1 MTPIGTDGSRALTDV
16 AIEELKQMIIG
27 GELGPGER
35 LPREAD
41 LADRLGLSRS
51 SLREAV
57 KGLSMLGILDVRQ
70 GDGTYVAS
78 LDSNLLLGGMAF
90 VVDFHRDDEV
100 LHFLEVR
107 RILEPAASAMAS
119 TRLTDAEIDA
129 LDAHLDKLGDDPSV
143 EELVSSD
150 LEFHKMIVAGS
161 GNPVLT
167 SLLDSIAG
175 PIQRAR
181 LWRGSTE
188 ENALART
195 TSEHRAIVRALRARL
210 PEVVSAAVT
219 THIFGVEHWLRSA
232 PPEIRRRI
240 SRPTENGS
248 DTEEDQNS
256 KPKG

>member
-1 MTPIGTDGSRALTDV
+1 MVKPRMDRPEGSPALTDT
-16 AIEELKQMIIG
+16 AIEKIKQMIMS

-41 LADRLGLSRS
+41 LAERLGLSRN

-57 KGLSMLGILDVRQ
+57 KGLSLLGILDVRQ

-78 LDSNLLLGGMAF
+78 LDSGMLIGGMAF

-107 RILEPAASAMAS
+107 RILEPTASAMACD
-119 TRLTDAEIDA
+119 RLSDTEIDA
-129 LDAHLDKLGDDPSV
+129 LDAHLDELGEDPTV
-143 EELVSSD
+143 EELVASD
-150 LEFHKMIVAGS
+150 LEFHRMIVSAS

-181 LWRGSTE
+181 LWRGSDE

-195 TSEHRAIVRALRARL
+195 TSEHRAIVRAMRARQ
-210 PEVVSAAVT
+210 PEVVKAAVT
-219 THIFGVEHWLRSA
+219 THIFGVENWLRTAS
-232 PPEIRRRI
+232 PDIRRQ
-240 SRPTENGS
+240 T
-248 DTEEDQNS
+248 
-256 KPKG
+256 KPATLTTS

>member
-1 MTPIGTDGSRALTDV
+1 MMARARPERPEPTPALTDT
-16 AIEELKQMIIG
+16 AIEKIKQMILS
-27 GELGPGER
+27 GELNPGEK

-41 LADRLGLSRS
+41 LAERLGLSRN

-57 KGLSMLGILDVRQ
+57 KGLSLVGVLDVRQ

-78 LDSNLLLGGMAF
+78 LESGMLIGGMAF

-107 RILEPAASAMAS
+107 RLLEPTASAMACA
-119 TRLTDAEIDA
+119 RLTDEEIDA
-129 LDAHLDKLGDDPSV
+129 LDAHLDELGDDPSV
-143 EELVSSD
+143 EELVASD
-150 LEFHKMIVAGS
+150 LEFHRMIVAGS
-161 GNPVLT
+161 GNPVLA

-195 TSEHRAIVRALRARL
+195 TAEHRAIVRALRSRL
-210 PEVVSAAVT
+210 PDVVTATVT

-232 PPEIRRRI
+232 PADVRRRI
-240 SRPTENGS
+240 VPINPR
-248 DTEEDQNS
+248 
-256 KPKG
+256 

>member
-1 MTPIGTDGSRALTDV
+1 MARIRSEKPEGSPALTDT
-16 AIEELKQMIIG
+16 AIEKIKQMIMS
-27 GELGPGER
+27 GELKPGER

-41 LADRLGLSRS
+41 LAERLGLSRS

-57 KGLSMLGILDVRQ
+57 KGLSLVGVLDVRQ

-78 LDSNLLLGGMAF
+78 LESGMLIGGMAF

-107 RILEPAASAMAS
+107 RILEPAASAMAC

-129 LDAHLDKLGDDPSV
+129 LDAHLDQLGPDPTV
-143 EELVSSD
+143 EELVASD
-150 LEFHKMIVAGS
+150 LEFHRMIVAGS

-188 ENALART
+188 ENVLART
-195 TSEHRAIVRALRARL
+195 TAEHRAIVRGLRSRL
-210 PEVVSAAVT
+210 PDVVTAAVT

-240 SRPTENGS
+240 VPTAPDPS
-248 DTEEDQNS
+248 
-256 KPKG
+256 

>member
-1 MTPIGTDGSRALTDV
+1 MTRTRADGSPALTDA
-16 AIEELKQMIIG
+16 AIEELKQMIISG
-27 GELGPGER
+27 DLAPGAR
-35 LPREAD
+35 LPKEAD
-41 LADRLGLSRS
+41 LADALGLSRS

-78 LDSNLLLGGMAF
+78 LDSDLLLGRMAF

-107 RILEPAASAMAS
+107 RILEPEASALACL
-119 TRLTDAEIDA
+119 RLTDEELDA
-129 LDAHLDKLGDDPSV
+129 LDAHLDALPPAPSV
-143 EELVSSD
+143 EALVASD
-150 LEFHKMIVAGS
+150 RQFHKMIIAAS

-188 ENALART
+188 ANALTRT
-195 TSEHRAIVRALRARL
+195 MAEHRAIVTALRDRI
-210 PEVVSAAVT
+210 PEVVRATVT

-232 PPEIRRRI
+232 PPEVRRRTVPG
-240 SRPTENGS
+240 RRVPAAR
-248 DTEEDQNS
+248 
-256 KPKG
+256 

>member
-1 MTPIGTDGSRALTDV
+1 MRKPRVDGSPALTDV
-16 AIEELKQMIIG
+16 AVQKIKQMIIS
-27 GELGPGER
+27 GELAPGQR

-41 LADRLGLSRS
+41 FADRLGLSRS

-57 KGLSMLGILDVRQ
+57 KGLSMLGVLDVRQ

-78 LDSNLLLGGMAF
+78 LDSVMLLGGMAF

-107 RILEPAASAMAS
+107 RILEPAASEMACV
-119 TRLTDAEIDA
+119 RLTDAEIDE
-129 LDAHLDKLGDDPSV
+129 LDAHLDRLGEDPSV
-143 EELVSSD
+143 EELVASD

-188 ENALART
+188 AHALART
-195 TSEHRAIVRALRARL
+195 TAEHRAIVRALRARM
-210 PEVVSAAVT
+210 PAVVSAAVT
-219 THIFGVEHWLRSA
+219 THIFGVEQWLRSA
-232 PPEIRRRI
+232 SPELRRQLQLTA
-240 SRPTENGS
+240 RP
-248 DTEEDQNS
+248 
-256 KPKG
+256 